1 MTKDLSLSVVDTS
14 THPLT
19 TDTKRLSWVT
29 SMFYFGMLAGLYPMT
44 FTLQCFNLGRIV
56 GAVVIAR
63 ALVRMLTVT
72 VTGGDYVQRFF
83 LGIVESII
91 PTGFICI
98 ISGYYMQK

>member
-1 MTKDLSLSVVDTS
+1 MTKGLSLSVVDAS
-14 THPLT
+14 THPPT
-19 TDTKRLSWVT
+19 TDTECLSWAT
-29 SMFYFGMLAGLYPMT
+29 SMLYFGMLAGLYPMT
-44 FTLQCFNLGRIV
+44 FTLQRFNLGRIL

-83 LGIVESII
+83 LGFVKSII